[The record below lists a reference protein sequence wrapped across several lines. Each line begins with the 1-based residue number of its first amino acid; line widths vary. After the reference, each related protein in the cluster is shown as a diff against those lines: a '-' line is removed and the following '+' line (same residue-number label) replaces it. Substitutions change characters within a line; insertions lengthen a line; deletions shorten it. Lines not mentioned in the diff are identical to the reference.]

1 MKGAPEE
8 RAVSSRRK
16 SDALASRA
24 GRVSLQW
31 STPALEG
38 KPPSA
43 RGGHSA
49 VLAGTH
55 LLIFGGHYFGSEGG
69 FVYLNDLHR
78 LDLGTSSWAEV
89 IFPKE
94 QPRRRQQE
102 EEGEMDP
109 PVVLPSPRYGHS
121 ALLLNG
127 GERMFIFG
135 GRGARGEAFRDMYFF
150 DLGAMTW
157 MQVQWTTDCPA
168 GRYGHA
174 VASVDDDKMFVFGG
188 WDGKKSMNDLW
199 AFDSVSFTWRRP
211 KCSGKPPTPRQN
223 LSMVDLSSN
232 GEGGPLA
239 LLLYGGY
246 TVMPDTLP
254 VYNKDVYVFD
264 IVSMAWSRPRLVGEY
279 PPGTFGQSMNHAGAG
294 SGAELA
300 VMLGGW
306 SGTERTPLF
315 MGDKQVRE
323 LVRLEDREQR
333 LASSNNG
340 TNQREENQK
349 KRERKKQHE
358 RELRGASSY
367 ARVLDVQNM
376 EWHRVAAYGISVANR
391 YGHTSTLVGPHLFL
405 FGGWDGNRALNQL
418 VVGELSIAPEPD
430 IPEEFSPMR

>member
-1 MKGAPEE
+1 MKEGPEE
-8 RAVSSRRK
+8 LAVSSRRK

-31 STPALEG
+31 SMPTLEG
-38 KPPSA
+38 KSPSA

-49 VLAGTH
+49 VLAGTQ
-55 LLIFGGHYFGSEGG
+55 LLIFGGHYFGSAGG

-89 IFPKE
+89 VFPKE
-94 QPRRRQQE
+94 QPNRRQQID
-102 EEGEMDP
+102 EGDIEP
-109 PVVLPSPRYGHS
+109 QIVLPAPRYGHS

-135 GRGARGEAFRDMYFF
+135 GRGAQGEAFRDMFFF
-150 DLGAMTW
+150 DLNAMAW
-157 MQVQWTTDCPA
+157 LQVQWTTDCPT

-174 VASVDDDKMFVFGG
+174 VASVDDENMFVFGG

-199 AFDSVSFTWRRP
+199 LYDSLAFTWRRP
-211 KCSGKPPTPRQN
+211 KCSGKAPTPRHN
-223 LSMVDLSSN
+223 LSMVSLSST
-232 GEGGPLA
+232 EDDSPPS

-246 TVMPDTLP
+246 TVLPDVLP
-254 VYNKDVYVFD
+254 VYNKDVFVFD
-264 IVSMAWSRPRLVGEY
+264 VAAMAWSRPRLVGEY
-279 PPGTFGQSMNHAGAG
+279 PLGTFGHSMSLAGAG

-300 VMLGGW
+300 MMLGGW

-323 LVRLEDREQR
+323 LVRQEDREKR
-333 LASSNNG
+333 LAG
-340 TNQREENQK
+340 GANQREDKRQ

-358 RELRGASSY
+358 RELRSASSY

-376 EWHRVAAYGISVANR
+376 EWHRVSAYGVAVANR

-418 VVGELSIAPEPD
+418 VVGELSIAPEPE
-430 IPEEFSPMR
+430 PTEESFMR